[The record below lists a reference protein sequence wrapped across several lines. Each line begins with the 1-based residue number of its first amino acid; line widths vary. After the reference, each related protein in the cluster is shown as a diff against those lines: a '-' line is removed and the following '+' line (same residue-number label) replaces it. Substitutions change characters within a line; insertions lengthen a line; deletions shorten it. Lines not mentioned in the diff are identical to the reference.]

1 MFIVTEQGVILSTES
16 IQSIRSASND
26 LSIVATYTNDRV
38 IEIFS
43 ALSTDVSK
51 TINNVIRKALLNGF
65 NVSFYKDDYEE
76 HAPKNFL
83 EIEELTPQI
92 KKVIVN
98 NTVYFSI
105 EQ

>member
-16 IQSIRSASND
+16 IQSIRSVSND
-26 LSIVATYTNDRV
+26 SSIVATYTNGKV

-43 ALSTDVSK
+43 ALSTNVSE
-51 TINNVIRKALLNGF
+51 TINNTIRKALLNGF

-83 EIEELTPQI
+83 EMEELTPQI
-92 KKVIVN
+92 KKVVVN